1 MIKNIKKSNKI
12 YQNLLLDNLKNLKI
26 FKFILFIYLIIILKI
41 KIFMIIKKSLL
52 LTEIF
57 SSKSDLLFFSKFLI

>member
-57 SSKSDLLFFSKFLI
+57 SSKSDLLVFSKFLI